1 MSSLKRIAID
11 AMGGDFGP
19 SVVVPAALK
28 SLAVHP
34 DLSLILVGEQSR
46 IEELLKGVPASLR
59 QRLEIVHTAVSIDD
73 NSRPETVLRKYRD
86 SSMYLAV
93 DMVREARVDA
103 CVSAG
108 NTGALLM
115 TGRHL
120 LKTVPGISKPA
131 IIASIPAPSSNR
143 RCYLLDV
150 GANVNTEARQLVE
163 FAVMGAVLAATSC
176 LQTPRIGLLNIGQ
189 EEHKGTGQIKLA
201 AQELE
206 KLDSLNYIGFVEGN
220 EIFSGKAD
228 VIVCDGF
235 VGNVVIKSSAGVV
248 RVVEDAM
255 TQCASR
261 NWLSRLRAW
270 LARPLLRDLSAQ
282 INPARFNGAS
292 LLGLQGIIVKSHGNA
307 QTEGF
312 FHAIEQAVREVLDNV
327 PDRIARRMAGLDH
340 GAASGVA
347 R

>member
-34 DLSLILVGEQSR
+34 DLSLVLVGDQAR
-46 IEELLKGVPASLR
+46 IEEFLKGAPSNLG

-73 NSRPETVLRKYRD
+73 NSRPETVLRKYKD
-86 SSMYLAV
+86 SSMYLTV
-93 DMVREARVDA
+93 NMVREAKVDA

-131 IIASIPAPSSNR
+131 IIASIPVPTSNH

-150 GANVNTEARQLVE
+150 GANVNTQARQLVE
-163 FAVMGAVLAATSC
+163 FAVMGAVLAASTS
-176 LQTPRIGLLNIGQ
+176 QHSPRIGLLNIGQ
-189 EEHKGTGQIKLA
+189 EEHKGTEQIKLA

-206 KLDSLNYIGFVEGN
+206 KLDSLNYVGFVEGN
-220 EIFSGKAD
+220 EIFSGKVD

-235 VGNVVIKSSAGVV
+235 VGNVMIKSSAGVV
-248 RVVEDAM
+248 GVIKDVMQE
-255 TQCASR
+255 CAAR
-261 NWLSRLRAW
+261 NWLSRLCAW
-270 LARPLLRDLSAQ
+270 LSAPLLRDLNAQ
-282 INPARFNGAS
+282 IDPARFNGAS

-307 QTEGF
+307 QIEGF

-340 GAASGVA
+340 SATTDAAL
-347 R
+347 

>member
-1 MSSLKRIAID
+1 LSRLKRIAID

-34 DLSLILVGEQSR
+34 DLSLVLVGDQPR
-46 IEELLKGVPASLR
+46 IEELLKNTAPAQR

-73 NSRPETVLRKYRD
+73 NTRPEAVLRKYKD

-93 DMVREARVDA
+93 DMVRAAKVDA

-108 NTGALLM
+108 NTGALLL

-131 IIASIPAPSSNR
+131 IIASIPVPTSNH

-150 GANVNTEARQLVE
+150 GANIDTQAPQLVE
-163 FAVMGAVLAATSC
+163 FAVMGAVLAASTSPH
-176 LQTPRIGLLNIGQ
+176 TPRIGLLNIGH
-189 EEHKGTGQIKLA
+189 EEHKGTVQIKLA
-201 AQELE
+201 AQALE
-206 KLDSLNYIGFVEGN
+206 KLDSLNYIGFIEGN
-220 EIFSGKAD
+220 EIFDGKVD

-235 VGNVVIKSSAGVV
+235 AGNVVIKSSAGVV
-248 RVVEDAM
+248 SVIKNVMQE
-255 TQCASR
+255 CANK
-261 NWLSRLRAW
+261 NWLSRLCAW
-270 LARPLLRDLSAQ
+270 LSGPLLRDLNAQ
-282 INPARFNGAS
+282 IDPARFNGAS

-307 QTEGF
+307 RTEGF
-312 FHAIEQAVREVLDNV
+312 FHAIEQAVLEVLDNV
-327 PDRIARRMAGLDH
+327 PDRIASRMASLAPET
-340 GAASGVA
+340 GATL
-347 R
+347 